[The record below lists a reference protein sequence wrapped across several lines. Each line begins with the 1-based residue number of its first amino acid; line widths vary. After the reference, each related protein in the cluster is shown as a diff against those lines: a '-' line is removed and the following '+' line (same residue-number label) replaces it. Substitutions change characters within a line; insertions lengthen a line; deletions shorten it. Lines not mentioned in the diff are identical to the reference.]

1 MSLWLKGWSK
11 RSKLKIIMCIN
22 VNHVSR
28 CVPPAGVCGS
38 AVLQDVVGTESHDG
52 FHSALQAVLWL
63 DEHRVAH
70 LPKVLSW
77 YGTAHLKGSPAHW
90 GGTDLLGHNVQ
101 RGTWKYRQSISE
113 FINSLKERH
122 HSAQQSVW
130 GGNPPQCPAGSE
142 RRWHYELMCQHQNLT
157 GVIRISVQYKGAKRT
172 FPHSAKQAILCFVL
186 LTAYCLKASLKA
198 NCFLGLIQNLCFF
211 FTLSDYVT

>member
-130 GGNPPQCPAGSE
+130 GGNPPSAQQEVKGDDTMNLCANTRIWLELSGSVFSIKGPKE
-142 RRWHYELMCQHQNLT
+142 HFPTAQN
-157 GVIRISVQYKGAKRT
+157 RPFFAS
-172 FPHSAKQAILCFVL
+172 CFWL
-186 LTAYCLKASLKA
+186 LT
-198 NCFLGLIQNLCFF
+198 
-211 FTLSDYVT
+211 V